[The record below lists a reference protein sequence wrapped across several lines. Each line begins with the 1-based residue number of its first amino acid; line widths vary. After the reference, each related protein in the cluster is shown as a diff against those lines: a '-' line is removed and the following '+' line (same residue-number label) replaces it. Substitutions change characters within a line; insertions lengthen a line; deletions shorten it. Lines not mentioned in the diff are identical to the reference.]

1 MFYILAQTNERLEI
15 EALMELRFSE
25 QKLEKNASKLFLVA
39 YKQTLQDARFST
51 RGRTRDESRQLYSLQ
66 RIA

>member
-1 MFYILAQTNERLEI
+1 MFYILAQTNEMLEI

-25 QKLEKNASKLFLVA
+25 QKLEKNAYKLFPVA
-39 YKQTLQDARFST
+39 YKQTLQDTRFST
-51 RGRTRDESRQLYSLQ
+51 RGRTRDESREFYSLQ

>member
-1 MFYILAQTNERLEI
+1 MFYILAQTNEMLEI

-25 QKLEKNASKLFLVA
+25 QKLEKNAYKLFLVA

-51 RGRTRDESRQLYSLQ
+51 RGRTRDELRQLYSLQ